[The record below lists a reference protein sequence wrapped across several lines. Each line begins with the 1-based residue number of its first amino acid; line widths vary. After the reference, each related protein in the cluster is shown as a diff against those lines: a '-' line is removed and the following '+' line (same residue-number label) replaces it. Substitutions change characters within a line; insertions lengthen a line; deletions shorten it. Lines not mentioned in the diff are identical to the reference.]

1 MSGASS
7 SFALF
12 ASLLLLV
19 NGEQF
24 LNNTFLFPLPGAASV
39 PVFVIIIVQLTSIYA
54 PLWSHKHDL
63 IVEV

>member
-54 PLWSHKHDL
+54 PL
-63 IVEV
+63 